1 MTVPDQLVAME
12 AGGDHGHLERARCF
26 GGSLPPFLL
35 NILMQLSCAFEKK
48 KVPVEVTVAWG
59 TEMPLQD
66 LRGYTVMDRTVAAG
80 SGDPPAPPTRE
91 ERKEAA
97 FSMAMGCLQPQR
109 GCRGGARRQRQIEET
124 RMRGTSSQC
133 DMCVDR

>member
-1 MTVPDQLVAME
+1 M
-12 AGGDHGHLERARCF
+12 
-26 GGSLPPFLL
+26 
-35 NILMQLSCAFEKK
+35 
-48 KVPVEVTVAWG
+48 AWG

-109 GCRGGARRQRQIEET
+109 GCRGGARRQIGET
-124 RMRGTSSQC
+124 RMPGTSPH
-133 DMCVDR
+133 CVLLMLHYW